1 MKIIRR
7 PKNNDPIF
15 KNGSVITIGIFD
27 GVHLGHQSLIKKL
40 KQKAVQMGL
49 PSIVFSFEPT
59 PNDYFSKKQNKRLT
73 SLRDKYRLID
83 EFQIDYLYCPP
94 FNSTME
100 NLSPNQFIT
109 KHLINLFNPRY
120 MVIGDDFRF
129 AKDRKGSIKD
139 LVIKGQSNNFEVEQ
153 ITSIVD
159 SNTRISSSLIRDSL
173 SNANLMLAKQMLGR
187 NYSLIGRVIYGQQ
200 LGSTLG
206 FPTANIDLSK
216 MNNPLRGVFC
226 VKVSLPDATKTIF
239 GIANIGFKPTIGGQK
254 LNLEVHLLD
263 FDKDIYK
270 SYIKIEFLSYLRKE
284 KKFSGLD
291 ALKRQI
297 DQDIEAAK
305 QYFSTLDRP

>member
-7 PKNNDPIF
+7 PKNNDPMF

-40 KQKAVQMGL
+40 KQKSVQMGL

-73 SLRDKYRLID
+73 SLRDKLRLID

-94 FNSTME
+94 FDSTME

-139 LVIKGQSNNFEVEQ
+139 LVITGQSNNFEVEQ

-173 SNANLMLAKQMLGR
+173 SNPNLILAKQMLGR

-216 MNNPLRGVFC
+216 TNNPLRGVFC

>member
-1 MKIIRR
+1 M
-7 PKNNDPIF
+7 F

-27 GVHLGHQSLIKKL
+27 GVHLGHQALIKKL
-40 KQKAVQMGL
+40 KQKSVQMGL

-73 SLRDKYRLID
+73 SLRDKLRLID

-94 FNSTME
+94 FDSTME

-139 LVIKGQSNNFEVEQ
+139 LVITGQSNNFEVEQ

-216 MNNPLRGVFC
+216 TNNPLRGVFC

-239 GIANIGFKPTIGGQK
+239 GIANIGYKPTIGGQK

-284 KKFSGLD
+284 KNL
-291 ALKRQI
+291 AC
-297 DQDIEAAK
+297 
-305 QYFSTLDRP
+305 

>member
-7 PKNNDPIF
+7 PKNNDPMF

-27 GVHLGHQSLIKKL
+27 GVHLGHQALIKKL
-40 KQKAVQMGL
+40 KQKSVQMGL

-73 SLRDKYRLID
+73 SLRDKLRLID

-94 FNSTME
+94 FDSTME

-139 LVIKGQSNNFEVEQ
+139 LVITGQSNNFEVEQ

-200 LGSTLG
+200 LGYTLG

-216 MNNPLRGVFC
+216 TNNPLRGVFC

>member
-1 MKIIRR
+1 M
-7 PKNNDPIF
+7 F

-40 KQKAVQMGL
+40 KQKSVQMGL

-73 SLRDKYRLID
+73 SLRDKLRLID

-94 FNSTME
+94 FDSTME

-139 LVIKGQSNNFEVEQ
+139 LVITGQSNNFEVEQ

-173 SNANLMLAKQMLGR
+173 SNANLILAKQMLGR

-216 MNNPLRGVFC
+216 TNNPLRGVFC

>member
-7 PKNNDPIF
+7 PKNNDPMF

-40 KQKAVQMGL
+40 KQKSVQMGL

-73 SLRDKYRLID
+73 SLRDKLRLID

-94 FNSTME
+94 FDSTME

-139 LVIKGQSNNFEVEQ
+139 LVITGQSNNFEVEQ

-173 SNANLMLAKQMLGR
+173 SDANLMLAKQMLGR

-216 MNNPLRGVFC
+216 TNNPLRGVFC

>member
-1 MKIIRR
+1 M
-7 PKNNDPIF
+7 F

-27 GVHLGHQSLIKKL
+27 GVHLGHQALIKKL
-40 KQKAVQMGL
+40 KQKSVQMGL

-73 SLRDKYRLID
+73 SLRDKLRLID

-94 FNSTME
+94 FDSTME

-139 LVIKGQSNNFEVEQ
+139 LVITGQSNNFEVEQ

-173 SNANLMLAKQMLGR
+173 SNANLILAKQMLGR

-216 MNNPLRGVFC
+216 TNNPLRGVFC

>member
-1 MKIIRR
+1 M
-7 PKNNDPIF
+7 F

-27 GVHLGHQSLIKKL
+27 GVHLGHQALIKKL
-40 KQKAVQMGL
+40 KQKSVQMGL

-73 SLRDKYRLID
+73 SLRDKLRLID

-94 FNSTME
+94 FDSTME

-139 LVIKGQSNNFEVEQ
+139 LVITGQSNNFEVEQ

-200 LGSTLG
+200 LGYTLG

-216 MNNPLRGVFC
+216 TNNPLRGVFC

>member
-7 PKNNDPIF
+7 PKNNDPMF

-59 PNDYFSKKQNKRLT
+59 TNDYFSKKRNKRLT
-73 SLRDKYRLID
+73 SLRDKLRLID

-94 FNSTME
+94 FDSTME

-139 LVIKGQSNNFEVEQ
+139 LVITGQSNNFEVEQ

-159 SNTRISSSLIRDSL
+159 SHIRISSSLIRDSL

-216 MNNPLRGVFC
+216 TNNPLRGVFC

>member
-7 PKNNDPIF
+7 PKNNDPMF

-40 KQKAVQMGL
+40 KQKSVQMGL

-73 SLRDKYRLID
+73 SLRDKLRLID

-94 FNSTME
+94 FDSTME

-139 LVIKGQSNNFEVEQ
+139 LVITGQSNNFEVEQ

-173 SNANLMLAKQMLGR
+173 SNTNLMLAKQMLGR

-216 MNNPLRGVFC
+216 TNNPLRGVFC

>member
-15 KNGSVITIGIFD
+15 EKGSVITIGIFD

-73 SLRDKYRLID
+73 SLRDKLRLID

-94 FNSTME
+94 FDSTME

-139 LVIKGQSNNFEVEQ
+139 LVITGQSNNFEIEQ

-159 SNTRISSSLIRDSL
+159 NHTRISSSLIRDSL

-200 LGSTLG
+200 LGYTLG

-216 MNNPLRGVFC
+216 TNNPLRGVFF
-226 VKVSLPDATKTIF
+226 VKVSLPDVTKTIF

-291 ALKRQI
+291 ALKKQI
-297 DQDIEAAK
+297 NQDIEAAK

>member
-7 PKNNDPIF
+7 PKNNDPMF

-27 GVHLGHQSLIKKL
+27 GVHLGHQALIKKL
-40 KQKAVQMGL
+40 KQKSVQMGL

-73 SLRDKYRLID
+73 SLRDKLRLID

-94 FNSTME
+94 FDSTME

-139 LVIKGQSNNFEVEQ
+139 LVITGQSNNFEVEQ

-216 MNNPLRGVFC
+216 TNNPLRGVFC

>member
-1 MKIIRR
+1 MNVYDSLNLNTVVDDK
-7 PKNNDPIF
+7 PD
-15 KNGSVITIGIFD
+15 VTCIGAFD

-73 SLRDKYRLID
+73 SLRDKLRLID

-94 FNSTME
+94 FDSTME

-139 LVIKGQSNNFEVEQ
+139 LVITGQSNNFEVEQ

-216 MNNPLRGVFC
+216 TNNPLRGVFC

>member
-1 MKIIRR
+1 M
-7 PKNNDPIF
+7 F

-40 KQKAVQMGL
+40 KQKSVQMGL

-73 SLRDKYRLID
+73 SLRDKLRLID
-83 EFQIDYLYCPP
+83 EFHIDYLYCPP
-94 FNSTME
+94 FDSTME

-139 LVIKGQSNNFEVEQ
+139 LVITGQSNNFEVEQ

-173 SNANLMLAKQMLGR
+173 SNANLILAKQMLGR

-216 MNNPLRGVFC
+216 TNNPLRGVFC

>member
-7 PKNNDPIF
+7 PKNNDPMF

-73 SLRDKYRLID
+73 SLRDKLRLID

-94 FNSTME
+94 FDSTME

-139 LVIKGQSNNFEVEQ
+139 LVITGQSNNFEVEQ

-216 MNNPLRGVFC
+216 TNNPLRGVFC

-291 ALKRQI
+291 ALKRQN

>member
-1 MKIIRR
+1 M
-7 PKNNDPIF
+7 F

-27 GVHLGHQSLIKKL
+27 GVHLGHQALIKKL
-40 KQKAVQMGL
+40 KQKSVQMGL

-73 SLRDKYRLID
+73 SLRDKLRLID

-94 FNSTME
+94 FDSTME

-139 LVIKGQSNNFEVEQ
+139 LVITGQSNNFEVEQ

-216 MNNPLRGVFC
+216 TNNPLRGVFC

-284 KKFSGLD
+284 KNL
-291 ALKRQI
+291 AC
-297 DQDIEAAK
+297 
-305 QYFSTLDRP
+305 

>member
-7 PKNNDPIF
+7 PKNNDPMF

-40 KQKAVQMGL
+40 KQKSVQMGL

-73 SLRDKYRLID
+73 SLRDKLSLID

-94 FNSTME
+94 FDSTME

-139 LVIKGQSNNFEVEQ
+139 LVITGQSNNFEVEQ

-173 SNANLMLAKQMLGR
+173 SNANLILAKQMLGR

-216 MNNPLRGVFC
+216 TNNPLRGVFC
-226 VKVSLPDATKTIF
+226 VKVSLPDTTKTIF

>member
-1 MKIIRR
+1 M
-7 PKNNDPIF
+7 F

-27 GVHLGHQSLIKKL
+27 GVHLGHQALIKKL
-40 KQKAVQMGL
+40 KQKSVQMGL

-73 SLRDKYRLID
+73 SLRDKLRLID

-94 FNSTME
+94 FDSTME

-139 LVIKGQSNNFEVEQ
+139 LVITGQSNNFEVEQ

-216 MNNPLRGVFC
+216 TNNPLRGVFC

>member
-7 PKNNDPIF
+7 PKNNDPMF

-73 SLRDKYRLID
+73 SLRDKLRLID

-94 FNSTME
+94 FDSTME

-139 LVIKGQSNNFEVEQ
+139 LVITGQSNNFEVEQ

-206 FPTANIDLSK
+206 FPTTNIDLSK
-216 MNNPLRGVFC
+216 TNNPLRGVFC

>member
-15 KNGSVITIGIFD
+15 KKGSVITIGIFD

-73 SLRDKYRLID
+73 SLRDKHRLID
-83 EFQIDYLYCPP
+83 EFQIDYFYCPP
-94 FNSTME
+94 FDSTME

-139 LVIKGQSNNFEVEQ
+139 LVITGQSNNFEVEQ

-216 MNNPLRGVFC
+216 TNNPLRGVFC

-297 DQDIEAAK
+297 DQDLEAAK
-305 QYFSTLDRP
+305 QYFSTIDRP